1 MNHKHFACAVIGS
14 LIALMMW
21 VTMNV
26 QTKMAAMEAEKRQ
39 AETAANNA
47 TATRQAKENALSK
60 LKVETA
66 GIRAYL
72 ERWTPFL
79 KLTESQD
86 TAELRLI
93 ERIKQGGLVVLNQR
107 YQILPVK
114 KGSHIKKMLR
124 GTVTF
129 EDDFARCMQWLG
141 SLEQHLPASRVTTC
155 RMSKGQNEN
164 DLKMELTIDVPLTG
178 AEDDSRNKS

>member
-1 MNHKHFACAVIGS
+1 MNHKHFACAIIGS

-47 TATRQAKENALSK
+47 TAMGQAKEIALRK
-60 LKVETA
+60 LKAETA

-86 TAELRLI
+86 TAELRLM

-107 YQILPVK
+107 YQVMPVK
-114 KGSHIKKMLR
+114 KGSHIKKTLR

-141 SLEQHLPASRVTTC
+141 SLEEFLPASRVTTC

-178 AEDDSRNKS
+178 AEDDNRNKS